1 MTYCADNT
9 AADIDPLPGGRV
21 LAASMASCLGL
32 MDVRGEPIWT
42 IPSPILDFLR
52 QRDVMQVSVDGKVV
66 DFGDRDWAGAML
78 RFDLRSLTLSPAPP
92 NDGATV
98 PPNREGLTINGWRD
112 GTRPTLAGVALSLYA
127 HDIGR
132 SLAIASDAKRFFLGS
147 SFGLKAFDDAGAQ
160 KWRRDTP
167 GEVWAVNAS
176 RDGRVVVTAESDGTI
191 RWRRAD
197 DGRELLALH
206 VLPNRTDW
214 VLWTPEGFYEATPG
228 AEDVLKWVTNHGPD
242 SAATT
247 LPVSAIPRLHRPDA
261 LPLVLD
267 EGETA
272 RALGVADVAAAR
284 FAVQKATGSAKPP
297 GGVLHVLAIGVDR
310 FGDKAG
316 GLHLAY
322 AAEDAHD
329 VAIALIESQK
339 SAPGR
344 PGLYAD
350 VTEDYLPN
358 DQASRAAILDALDA
372 MAQAMQKN
380 PDKDVAV
387 ILVSSHGEMIDRQF
401 YLIPYDFDAGSLNK
415 ATGSALSASDFAK
428 KISAIAEH
436 GRVLLLLDAC
446 HAGAVGA
453 GGWATDPDAKALQD
467 AMDLENVTVLSSS
480 RKNEESQE
488 LPAWKHGAFTQSFL
502 DALGGAADPEGH
514 GVIRLSGLT
523 DAMDAE
529 IQSLTRGMKP
539 QHLGLHVNFGGDLFV
554 ANH

>member
-1 MTYCADNT
+1 M
-9 AADIDPLPGGRV
+9 RV
-21 LAASMASCLGL
+21 SS
-32 MDVRGEPIWT
+32 
-42 IPSPILDFLR
+42 
-52 QRDVMQVSVDGKVV
+52 DGKVV
-66 DFGDRDWAGAML
+66 DFGDFDSAGATHFGDPDSAGAMM
-78 RFDLRSLTLSPAPP
+78 RFDLHSLTLSPAPP
-92 NDGATV
+92 NDDATS
-98 PPNREGLTINGWRD
+98 PPNREGLTIDGWWN
-112 GTRPTLAGVALSLYA
+112 GTRPTLAGAALSLLAYDRA
-127 HDIGR
+127 R
-132 SLAIASDAKRFFLGS
+132 SLAIAPDAKRFFLGS
-147 SFGLKAFDDAGAQ
+147 SFGLTAFDEAGAR
-160 KWRRDTP
+160 KWRRPTP

-176 RDGRVVVTAESDGTI
+176 QDGRVVVTAEGDGTI

-197 DGRELLALH
+197 DGRDLLALE

-261 LPLVLD
+261 LPFVLD

-272 RALGVADVAAAR
+272 RALGVADVAGAR
-284 FAVQKATGSAKPP
+284 LAVQKATGSDKPP

-316 GLHLAY
+316 GLHLDY
-322 AAEDAHD
+322 AAEDARD
-329 VAIALIESQK
+329 VATALLDGQK

-350 VTEDYLPN
+350 VTEEYLPN
-358 DQASRAAILDALDA
+358 DQARRADILDALDR

-401 YLIPYDFDAGSLNK
+401 YLIPYDFDAGSLNR

-446 HAGAVGA
+446 HSGAVGA
-453 GGWATDPDAKALQD
+453 GGWATDPDARVLQD
-467 AMDLENVTVLSSS
+467 AMDLENVTVLASSK
-480 RKNEESQE
+480 KNELSQE
-488 LPAWKHGAFTQSFL
+488 LPAWKHGAFAQAFL
-502 DALGGAADPEGH
+502 DALSGAADPEGH
-514 GVIRLSGLT
+514 GVIRLSALT
-523 DAMDAE
+523 DAMEAE
-529 IQSLTRGMKP
+529 IQRLTRGMKP